1 VRPMASVESVQD
13 VPENVAPQGG
23 DSAENAPVAEVHVAI
38 DRSKFVKRV
47 SVQALRVPKG
57 VCHQMVKKL
66 SK

>member
-1 VRPMASVESVQD
+1 MPPMASVESAQKA
-13 VPENVAPQGG
+13 PENVASQGG
-23 DSAENAPVAEVHVAI
+23 GGAGNAPVAEVHVAI